1 MSAQILINQILET
14 YTQISTTSLKS
25 AQDFNA
31 RLDFC
36 TSKISSMQGRGFDS
50 VSRLQ
55 LLPSILKK
63 PRLHL
68 NIFHKLFGQKKK
80 IGWFSIGLGS

>member
-31 RLDFC
+31 RLDLR
-36 TSKISSMQGRGFDS
+36 TSKISSMQARGFDR
-50 VSRLQ
+50 VGATFA
-55 LLPSILKK
+55 IAAINFEKT
-63 PRLHL
+63 
-68 NIFHKLFGQKKK
+68 
-80 IGWFSIGLGS
+80 